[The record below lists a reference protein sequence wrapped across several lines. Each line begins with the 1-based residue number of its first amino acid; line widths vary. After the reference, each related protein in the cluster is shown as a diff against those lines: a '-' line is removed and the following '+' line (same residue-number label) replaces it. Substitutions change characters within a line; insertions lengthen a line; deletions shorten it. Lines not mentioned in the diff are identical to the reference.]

1 MEFFGYHK
9 DHEARR
15 GTTAPPTLFA
25 SAHETLLTLVCCV
38 PCFVAQQ
45 QQQAAVVM
53 QSGMRGMEARKQAQ
67 REKHALGGVAP
78 SSAAADRA
86 RAKAN
91 GQPRGAA
98 RNDDLFDRGPTYAAT
113 KAAEAQVLGQADLE
127 LQQMSSLLAD
137 LKSQL
142 TTSESLRSLSL
153 ADAALYQSGWRALCA
168 LPGLSL
174 LPELQAAL
182 DVLPE
187 KLKAEYAESSSPLP
201 PHFMLVSGIA
211 GAPSSA
217 DSGLP
222 LSLPYEEMAGGAS
235 GAEANGKPKP
245 TRMASKSRLQVGATD
260 AGSREAQAME
270 RRASQMREGPP
281 PKKPH
286 AGDGTFGPKGGPAEA
301 LKQDKVLA
309 RAASTK
315 NANGPSGAAGAAA
328 KGAAAKGAAG
338 KKGAPPTPPV
348 DELKLKEEQIQLQAS
363 QLAQAQQEKAA
374 VQAEMQKE
382 IDTLRG
388 TLETFRQTI
397 GSVLGD
403 SSAATAP
410 PATAGP
416 AAEAL

>member
-1 MEFFGYHK
+1 MV
-9 DHEARR
+9 
-15 GTTAPPTLFA
+15 LCA
-25 SAHETLLTLVCCV
+25 S
-38 PCFVAQQ
+38 FVAQK

-67 REKHALGGVAP
+67 REKQALGGIAP

-86 RAKAN
+86 RARA
-91 GQPRGAA
+91 GATG
-98 RNDDLFDRGPTYAAT
+98 RNDDLFERGPAYAAS

-127 LQQMSSLLAD
+127 LQQMSTLLAD

-142 TTSESLRSLSL
+142 ATSESLRSLSL
-153 ADAALYQSGWRALCA
+153 ADAALYQSGWRALCS

-174 LPELQAAL
+174 LPDLQAAL

-187 KLKAEYAESSSPLP
+187 KLKAEFAESSSPLP

-211 GAPSSA
+211 GTPSSA

-222 LSLPYEEMAGGAS
+222 MSMPNEDP
-235 GAEANGKPKP
+235 EAVPSDAGKPKP
-245 TRMASKSRLQVGATD
+245 PTAGGKGSPARMASKSRLAVGATD

-286 AGDGTFGPKGGPAEA
+286 AGDGTFGPKGGPEEA
-301 LKQDKVLA
+301 IKQDKALA
-309 RAASTK
+309 RASNTK
-315 NANGPSGAAGAAA
+315 KVPGMNGAAGSATR
-328 KGAAAKGAAG
+328 GAPAKGAAG
-338 KKGAPPTPPV
+338 KKAPPATPPV
-348 DELKLKEEQIQLQAS
+348 DELKQKDEQIQLHAS
-363 QLAQAQQEKAA
+363 QLALAQQEKAA
-374 VQAEMQKE
+374 MQAEMQKE

-403 SSAATAP
+403 VPAPTAP
-410 PATAGP
+410 PATAGL
-416 AAEAL
+416 AEEAR